1 MQNFIMINNLL
12 KILFLVVLVQL
23 PAAQASAFLI
33 DRAGAG
39 EDSFDMIVIDPGHGG
54 EDSGAIGVRGVV
66 EKDIALNVARRL
78 AAVLEAKLGCEVLLT
93 RDGDT
98 TMTLDE
104 RVAFANRNDADIF
117 ISIHA
122 NSARNRKASGIETF
136 FMSYEAT
143 DAEAALVAEKE
154 NSVAIKDGAVVDGLT
169 DDLKNMLLDM
179 AQSVTHHES
188 FRLAESVH
196 KSMVKGTRRE
206 DRGVK
211 QAPFV
216 VLYGAV
222 MPAILV
228 EVGFISNAKEVVRLK
243 SPKYQIRMANA
254 IADGIIGFGRL
265 TGRDVSKKNEGENG
279 IGIRRTTKEV
289 RR

>member
-1 MQNFIMINNLL
+1 M
-12 KILFLVVLVQL
+12 
-23 PAAQASAFLI
+23 
-33 DRAGAG
+33 
-39 EDSFDMIVIDPGHGG
+39 
-54 EDSGAIGVRGVV
+54 
-66 EKDIALNVARRL
+66 
-78 AAVLEAKLGCEVLLT
+78 EAKLGCTVLLT

-154 NSVAIKDGAVVDGLT
+154 NSVAIKDGAAVGGLT

-228 EVGFISNAKEVVRLK
+228 EVGFISNAKEVARLK
-243 SPKYQIRMANA
+243 SPKYQIRMANS

-265 TGRDVSKKNEGENG
+265 TGRDVSKRDEGEKG
-279 IGIRRTTKEV
+279 IGISWTTKEV

>member
-1 MQNFIMINNLL
+1 MTNNLL
-12 KILFLVVLVQL
+12 KILFLAVLVQL
-23 PAAQASAFLI
+23 GATQASAFFI
-33 DRAGAG
+33 DRAGGG
-39 EDSFDMIVIDPGHGG
+39 EDSLDIIVIDPGHGG
-54 EDSGAIGVRGVV
+54 EDSGAVGPRGGV

-78 AAVLEAKLGCEVLLT
+78 AAALEAKLGCTVLLT

-122 NSARNRKASGIETF
+122 NAARNRKASGIETF

-154 NSVAIKDGAVVDGLT
+154 NSVAVKDGDGAAMDGVT

-196 KSMVKGTRRE
+196 KSMVKGTRRG

-216 VLYGAV
+216 VLYGAL

-228 EVGFISNAKEVVRLK
+228 EVGFISNAKELVRLK
-243 SPKYQIRMANA
+243 SPKYQARMANS
-254 IADGIIGFGRL
+254 IVDGIIGFGRL
-265 TGRDVSKKNEGENG
+265 TGMSIGKKNEEDKGVG
-279 IGIRRTTKEV
+279 ISWTAKEIRR
-289 RR
+289 